1 MQHTGELPI
10 VTVDHC
16 AVCLDFRHLCR
27 ETRQSIF
34 GLTVSGRS
42 ILQYPENSVIE
53 AGLRP
58 KHMQRL
64 PREARL

>member
-10 VTVDHC
+10 VTVDYC

-34 GLTVSGRS
+34 GAYIVESTDPSVPRGQCHRS
-42 ILQYPENSVIE
+42 WTI
-53 AGLRP
+53 A
-58 KHMQRL
+58 
-64 PREARL
+64 